1 MHGSVAGGADAADPL
16 VAAARDLHRG
26 ALVVAATETLV
37 GLLADPFHAAAL
49 ARVAVLKQRPPNEAF
64 PLIVP
69 DAAAAAA
76 LSGKWP
82 AVAERLAARFWP
94 GPLTLLV
101 PALPELPAE
110 LVGPEGQVA
119 VRVPGAAP
127 ATRICLHFGG
137 PLVATSANLRGQEPP
152 LRAEDVGPEI
162 EAAVD
167 LIIPGGAP
175 AGRPSTI
182 VACDDSGYRIVRPGL
197 VSDRELRAALR

>member
-1 MHGSVAGGADAADPL
+1 MRGSGAGGAEVADPL
-16 VAAARDLHRG
+16 VAAARDLRRG

-37 GLLADPFHAAAL
+37 GLLVDPFHPAAL

-69 DAAAAAA
+69 DAGLAAS
-76 LSGKWP
+76 LTGRWP
-82 AVAERLAARFWP
+82 PVAQRLAAAFWP

-101 PALPELPAE
+101 PAAPGLPPEI
-110 LVGPEGQVA
+110 VGPEGRVA

-127 ATRICLHFGG
+127 ATRICVHFSGA
-137 PLVATSANLRGQEPP
+137 LVATSANLRGRPPP
-152 LRAEDVGPEI
+152 LRAEDVEPEI

-167 LIIPGGAP
+167 LIVPGGAP

-182 VACDDSGYRIVRPGL
+182 VACDEDAYRIVRPGL
-197 VSDRELRAALR
+197 VPEEALRAALR